1 MQSNTFV
8 HLKII
13 TADDFNE
20 FSLSDVDELVSHD
33 DLLEV
38 FENILLSFVHQ
49 IVAGVNLSKAVD
61 AKTVGLIHVP
71 ENQYQ
76 YNQEESEDLT
86 CQGTDSM
93 HL

>member
-20 FSLSDVDELVSHD
+20 FSLSNVDELVSHD

-49 IVAGVNLSKAVD
+49 IVARVNLSKAVD
-61 AKTVGLIHVP
+61 AETVGLVHVP
-71 ENQYQ
+71 ENQFP

-86 CQGTDSM
+86 CQGTDSK